1 MTAET
6 AVVNARY
13 GEMRPIAALPDNT
26 RTEAAGMLIHRN
38 DGDDLCDVFM
48 TSRHARESDWTQ
60 IL

>member
-1 MTAET
+1 
-6 AVVNARY
+6 
-13 GEMRPIAALPDNT
+13 MRPIAASPDNT